1 MILVVYSHICS
12 LCLGDM
18 WMGWNDVFFLFRL
31 PCFFFISGW
40 LFETMARKPFW
51 KVARR
56 KMTVQLVPTFI
67 FLFLL
72 APPPEFFHQLG
83 ALKGGYWFT
92 FVLFEFFI
100 LYMFVIRLCRK
111 WDFGVAILITLGSF
125 IYARYYHVILSSAVG
140 WQIVAVKLLGFL
152 SVVVWRYFLFFYI
165 GAWVRRHFDA
175 FTRWTDKPIVILL
188 ITGIFAFVAS
198 TPHRDHLIYEILRL
212 YVGGISGMWMVFCFF
227 RLSASWLQRIRLS
240 KPLQYVGKRTLD
252 IYMLHYFFLPR
263 FLIFYADQLRAF
275 DSSVI
280 EFIVIL
286 CVSLLVLGV
295 TLLTSYV
302 IRLNHFLGHYLF
314 GVDYQKC

>member
-1 MILVVYSHICS
+1 M
-12 LCLGDM
+12 
-18 WMGWNDVFFLFRL
+18 
-31 PCFFFISGW
+31 
-40 LFETMARKPFW
+40 
-51 KVARR
+51 
-56 KMTVQLVPTFI
+56 
-67 FLFLL
+67 
-72 APPPEFFHQLG
+72 
-83 ALKGGYWFT
+83 
-92 FVLFEFFI
+92 
-100 LYMFVIRLCRK
+100 
-111 WDFGVAILITLGSF
+111 
-125 IYARYYHVILSSAVG
+125 ILSSAVG

-263 FLIFYADQLRAF
+263 FLISYADQLRAF